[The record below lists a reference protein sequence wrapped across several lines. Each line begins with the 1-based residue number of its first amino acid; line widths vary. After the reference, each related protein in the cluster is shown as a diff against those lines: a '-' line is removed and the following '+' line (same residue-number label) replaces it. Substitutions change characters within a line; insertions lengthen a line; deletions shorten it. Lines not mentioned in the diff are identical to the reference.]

1 MQWIL
6 LRQEVKWQNK
16 SRNGQNYIS
25 PDITLQKMHLCAF
38 LAWVA
43 HFHISGHPSMNLRV
57 ENDLLIEED
66 PQDLREQW
74 SILKNFILKIAT
86 TLTVKFIS
94 VSVLSTTFS
103 LIWVLSTLV
112 LSINFLTKPKTQ
124 NLNFKFVLKFV
135 LLTILYIKGVIQQL
149 RGRNFTQF
157 WSLKR
162 TKMNTLHNIYPLS
175 RDALVD
181 FLLTPTTLF
190 LSTYLLNDHKEDQQ
204 RHILCK
210 LYRLLF
216 Q

>member
-1 MQWIL
+1 MFYYCVWFLFSNHQTLPHINHLNNRFWSYFCQRNKKFCQSNDWDMMQWIL

-25 PDITLQKMHLCAF
+25 PDTTLQKMHLCAF

-112 LSINFLTKPKTQ
+112 LSINFLTKLKPKYQVCVKVCVINHFIYQRGHSTTTWT
-124 NLNFKFVLKFV
+124 KF
-135 LLTILYIKGVIQQL
+135 
-149 RGRNFTQF
+149 
-157 WSLKR
+157 
-162 TKMNTLHNIYPLS
+162 
-175 RDALVD
+175 
-181 FLLTPTTLF
+181 
-190 LSTYLLNDHKEDQQ
+190 
-204 RHILCK
+204 
-210 LYRLLF
+210 
-216 Q
+216 